1 MDLPELTVAVL
12 LLFLEPG
19 DGLGHPCDGLGQ
31 RGEEAARLRVAQFVV
46 PAGVASAVGG
56 LTTHDD
62 IGAVGRE
69 LYAAHAAAV
78 GEVVEHIGVATVEGG
93 SHGVIGVDGDLDGV
107 GGTGLGEVLDGEDMM
122 GGSQGE
128 GAVALLLVD
137 EQLGALGALDLDLT
151 LEVAGV
157 VDIEGEHAHGTAVGE
172 GGQYGLGEL
181 ARDRGRE
188 GDGLQQ
194 RLVVELLACHI
205 DGVGAYGHL
214 YGMGAGDIKT
224 VDLLGN
230 SG

>member
-19 DGLGHPCDGLGQ
+19 DGLGHPRDGLGQ
-31 RGEEAARLRVAQFVV
+31 RGEEAARLGVAQFVV
-46 PAGVASAVGG
+46 PAGVASTVGG
-56 LTTHDD
+56 LTAHDD
-62 IGAVGRE
+62 IGTVGRE

-93 SHGVIGVDGDLDGV
+93 SDGMIGVDGDLDGV
-107 GGTGLGEVLDGEDMM
+107 DGAGLGEVLDGEDMM

-181 ARDRGRE
+181 TRDGGRE
-188 GDGLQQ
+188 GNFYLQNVYKV
-194 RLVVELLACHI
+194 L
-205 DGVGAYGHL
+205 
-214 YGMGAGDIKT
+214 
-224 VDLLGN
+224 DLCGF
-230 SG
+230 